1 MAKAPAARQEPQ
13 QAPAGLVVYSDR
25 HKALVQ
31 RSDFLLGQRGSLL
44 SLWQCIADNFYPERA
59 DFTLSRSLGD
69 EFASNLT
76 SSYPIIVRRDL
87 GNSFSSM
94 LRPSGQDWFE
104 ISTAREDRVDNA
116 GKAWLERASKIQRR
130 AMYDRVSMFTRAAK
144 EADHD
149 FGTFGQAALSEEI
162 NWRRSALLYRT
173 WHLRDMAWCEGSDG
187 QIDFVTRRWT
197 ARAIDLVNDFPK
209 TVSQKVRDMVEKD
222 NGKKAYEEVKVRHI
236 VVRAE
241 SYDGPYGGPRAK
253 LPWVSIFIDC
263 DNQSVLEEKPRRT
276 GYYIIPR
283 WQTVSGSQYAYSP
296 ATVAGLPDARL
307 IQAMTFT
314 LLTAGEKA
322 ANPPMVAKR
331 EAIRSDIQIYA
342 GGITWADA
350 EWDERAGSALQV
362 LESDYRALP
371 IGQGM
376 LSDARGMLET
386 AFYLNRLTMP
396 PPGPEMTAEEARYR
410 VQDYVRNA
418 LPLFEPMEQEYSAP
432 LCENTFDDL
441 LYAGAFGP
449 LSDIP
454 ESLQGADIRFKFQSP
469 LLAAKDQELARTFLD
484 AKGLILEAAQ
494 LDPAQAKLMNAETA
508 IRAALKG
515 RAVPSDW
522 LRDEDDMAEIGAQM
536 AEREAGARQADFIG
550 KGAAVVEQ
558 VGNAAQAVQQAEA
571 A

>member
-1 MAKAPAARQEPQ
+1 MADPQ
-13 QAPAGLVVYSDR
+13 VIPYADR
-25 HKALVQ
+25 HKSLVQ
-31 RSDFLLGQRGSLL
+31 KSDFFLGQRGSLL

-59 DFTLSRSLGD
+59 DFTLSRSLGE
-69 EFASNLT
+69 EFASHLT

-87 GNSFSSM
+87 GNSASSM

-104 ISTAREDRVDNA
+104 ITTGFEDRLDNGA
-116 GKAWLERASKIQRR
+116 KAWLERASKIQRR
-130 AMYDRVSMFTRAAK
+130 AMYDRVSMFQRAAK

-149 FGTFGQAALSEEI
+149 FMTFGQAVVSEEI
-162 NWRRSALLYRT
+162 NWRRSTLLYRT
-173 WHLRDMAWCEGSDG
+173 WHLRDVAWCEGSDG
-187 QIDFVTRRWT
+187 QIDFMTRRWK
-197 ARAIDLVNDFPK
+197 ARAIDLVKDFPN
-209 TVSQKVRDMVEKD
+209 TVSQKVRDLVEKE
-222 NGKKAYEEVKVRHI
+222 NGKRAYEEVNVRH
-236 VVRAE
+236 VVLRSE
-241 SYDGPYGGPRAK
+241 NYEGPYGGPKSK

-263 DNQSVLEEKPRRT
+263 DSQWVLEEKPRRT
-276 GYYIIPR
+276 SYYIIPR

-307 IQAMTFT
+307 IQAMTYT

-331 EAIRSDIQIYA
+331 EAIRSEIAVYA
-342 GGITWADA
+342 GAITWADA

-362 LESDYRALP
+362 LESDYRGLP
-371 IGQGM
+371 AGQSM
-376 LSDARGMLET
+376 LSDARAMLET

-410 VQDYVRNA
+410 VQDYIRNA
-418 LPLFEPMEQEYSAP
+418 LPLFEPMEQEYNAP

-449 LSDIP
+449 LQDIP

-469 LLAAKDQELARTFLD
+469 LLQAKDQELARTFID
-484 AKGLILEAAQ
+484 AKALILEAAQ
-494 LDPAQAKLMNAETA
+494 LDPVQAKLMNAETA
-508 IRAALKG
+508 LRAALKG

-522 LRDEDDMAEIGAQM
+522 LKDEDDMAELSAQM
-536 AEREAGARQADFIG
+536 AQQQAAAKQADLIG

-558 VGNAAQAVQQAEA
+558 VGNAAQSMQAAEA